1 VISVEAQLLDT
12 LPQGGGHRLILAAES
27 FACKSQLSGAV
38 ACSRDNDLVERLLVL
53 GAGAGQLGLLAAA
66 RSRGLFVIAVDRDPG
81 APGFR
86 YADRRAIVSVENEP
100 ALERL
105 AEAERIDGV
114 IAPGADWPVGAAA
127 RIAARLGL
135 PHPIS
140 PETAVLST
148 SKLRQRERLAATGV
162 PQTGWKVLSR
172 PDESIEL
179 PALVRPPDRQG
190 RRARSLV
197 RSPRELRSAVRDALR
212 ASRIG
217 LALVE
222 ELVAEPVVT
231 VTGFCRDGIFHAL
244 TVSDRLPLATVWE
257 SEHVDGSEAVAQQAV
272 TELGISEGPAVVQLR
287 IGADGPRV
295 LELAARTG
303 GGHDAELCEAAL
315 GIDLN
320 ALALS
325 AALGETIE
333 PWRLEPRWRAG
344 GACIRF
350 LDGEGEAEGLDE
362 AESVQG
368 VEWVRVYGGSDRA
381 GAVLATGGTAAEAL
395 ERATRAAECVR
406 FRAPHAHAL

>member
-1 VISVEAQLLDT
+1 ME
-12 LPQGGGHRLILAAES
+12 R
-27 FACKSQLSGAV
+27 
-38 ACSRDNDLVERLLVL
+38 VERLLVL
-53 GAGAGQLGLLAAA
+53 GAGAGQLGLLGAA

-86 YADRRAIVSVENEP
+86 HADRRAIVSVEDEP

-114 IAPGADWPVGAAA
+114 IAPGADWPVGPAA

-148 SKLRQRERLAATGV
+148 SKLRQRERFAEAGV
-162 PQTGWKVLSR
+162 PQTGWSVVSR
-172 PDESIEL
+172 ADAAVRL

-190 RRARSLV
+190 RRARTLV
-197 RSPRELRSAVRDALR
+197 RSPRELRSAVREALR
-212 ASRIG
+212 ASRVG

-231 VTGFCRDGIFHAL
+231 VSGFCRQGVFHAL

-257 SEHVDGSEAVAQQAV
+257 SEHGDGVPAVAAQAV
-272 TELGISEGPAVVQLR
+272 EVLGIREGPAVVQLR
-287 IGADGPRV
+287 IGPDGPRV
-295 LELAARTG
+295 LELAARIG

-325 AALGETIE
+325 AALGEDIE
-333 PWRLEPRWRAG
+333 PWRLEPRWREG
-344 GACIRF
+344 GACIRY
-350 LDGEGEAEGLDE
+350 LDGDGEAQRLEKAE
-362 AESVQG
+362 AVPG

-381 GAVLATGGTAAEAL
+381 GAVLAIGGSPAEAL

-406 FRAPHAHAL
+406 FRAAHAHAL